1 MHTLVHRRSTPA
13 LKQSRIH
20 AHDREVGLRVQSAQ
34 KSNSPPTLHT
44 ASTEGEMKGN
54 LLQLGEQLVH
64 IEALHGVT
72 LLEQLAGHCDDGV
85 LQAGEPVACV
95 LKRTGGH
102 LVSTNDNKGDQY
114 RHISTTSNETDP
126 PLIIEQAVPDSLLL
140 QKGSPSLRL
149 RVYRHPPGQH
159 KEQHT

>member
-1 MHTLVHRRSTPA
+1 
-13 LKQSRIH
+13 
-20 AHDREVGLRVQSAQ
+20 
-34 KSNSPPTLHT
+34 
-44 ASTEGEMKGN
+44 MKGK
-54 LLQLGEQLVH
+54 LLQLGQQLVH
-64 IEALHGVT
+64 VKALRGAP

-102 LVSTNDNKGDQY
+102 LISTSNNKSDQY
-114 RHISTTSNETDP
+114 RHISTTSVEAHS
-126 PLIIEQAVPDSLLL
+126 PLIVEQAVADSLLL
-140 QKGSPSLRL
+140 QEGSPSLRL